1 MCGRYALDKTA
12 DELAQ
17 RFRVARV
24 PATIQPNYNVA
35 PAQAMPVIRES
46 SDGTR
51 SVEMMTWGIPR
62 VLGKDVIK
70 ELINT
75 RADKAF
81 GGFWRKTV
89 CAQRCLVP
97 ATGFYEWK
105 AGVGGKVPYYIHP
118 KDEDLYAFAG
128 IWDIWEDDAGT
139 MVKTYSII
147 TVDSNQEMSV
157 VHDRMPVVL
166 HRADEA
172 AWLELSNDSRERLER
187 LLFPSEDGRFEM
199 YEVSKDVNDPHHN
212 DRSLLTPVK

>member
-35 PAQAMPVIRES
+35 PAQAMPVITES
-46 SDGTR
+46 SDGIR
-51 SVEMMTWGIPR
+51 SIELMSWGIHR
-62 VLGKDVIK
+62 TLGKDRAK

-75 RADKAF
+75 RSDKAF

-89 CAQRCLVP
+89 CYQRCLVP

-105 AGVGGKVPYYIHP
+105 AEVDGKTPYYIYP

-128 IWDIWEDDAGT
+128 IWDTWLDSDGT
-139 MVKTYSII
+139 LRKAFSIV
-147 TVDSNQEMSV
+147 TVEPNKEMRAI
-157 VHDRMPVVL
+157 HNRMPAIL

-172 AWLELSNDSRERLER
+172 AWLELSNDSRERLEQ